1 MMGGLRVAC
10 VLSMF
15 AGVVGSAIPLNGASA
30 AHVFDGVG
38 GLSAGASSRL
48 LIDYPEPQ
56 RSQVLDALFLPNY
69 ALSMQI
75 FKVEIGGK

>member
-1 MMGGLRVAC
+1 MRGLRVAC
-10 VLSMF
+10 VLSIF
-15 AGVVGSAIPLNGASA
+15 AGVVGSVIPLNGASA

-38 GLSAGASSRL
+38 GLSAGASSSAAHRL
-48 LIDYPEPQ
+48 TQSRNDLKF
-56 RSQVLDALFLPNY
+56 STLLFLPNY